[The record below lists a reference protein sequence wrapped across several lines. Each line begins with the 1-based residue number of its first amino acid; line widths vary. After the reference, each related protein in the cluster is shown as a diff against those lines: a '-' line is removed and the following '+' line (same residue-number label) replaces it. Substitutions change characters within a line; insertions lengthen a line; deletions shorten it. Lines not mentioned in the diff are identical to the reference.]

1 MTWCSCYGV
10 MKCSMRPSSNL
21 LLPSWKLSLN
31 GLKLLPEVTPLEN
44 SSSRPG
50 LTLTSQ
56 VLSFPPLLIAEARDQ
71 CFVPFV
77 SSSSSLFLAQLQL
90 GIKNQRT
97 PPLPPTPAWQ
107 PRLPPPQAHAQPGGE
122 GSCLPGAGRQLEE
135 RTRENSSRSVWQ
147 GETGR
152 PAAAGRARRP
162 SPAQTFQKQTWIQLS
177 ISPGGPRPPGGR

>member
-1 MTWCSCYGV
+1 
-10 MKCSMRPSSNL
+10 MRPSSNL

-97 PPLPPTPAWQ
+97 PPPPTYPCLAASPPATPG
-107 PRLPPPQAHAQPGGE
+107 PRPARGGGE
-122 GSCLPGAGRQLEE
+122 LLAGG
-135 RTRENSSRSVWQ
+135 RE
-147 GETGR
+147 
-152 PAAAGRARRP
+152 AAGRKDER
-162 SPAQTFQKQTWIQLS
+162 K
-177 ISPGGPRPPGGR
+177 